1 MRELFQQKIGCDV
14 IPIGVK
20 TNLQQQKFRI
30 PFKNT
35 NSTLDADYDFTFV
48 KTTPSVSL
56 NTPDEELKDLTH
68 LLEFFC
74 QPANMKFTPSQQQ
87 FLNVLIKVNTSKLA
101 ALEAS
106 LSKK

>member
-1 MRELFQQKIGCDV
+1 MRELFQQEIGCDV